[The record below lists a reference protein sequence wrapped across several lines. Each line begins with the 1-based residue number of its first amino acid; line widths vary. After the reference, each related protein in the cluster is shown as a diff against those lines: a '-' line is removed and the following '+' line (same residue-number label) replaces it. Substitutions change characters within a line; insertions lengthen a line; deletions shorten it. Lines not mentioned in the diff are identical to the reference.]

1 MTRSFSLRAIGSALL
16 LQLIALSA
24 YAVDAEPPVDKA
36 SPGFTIAIMIV
47 MVLMI
52 VAPLVWWAMRELK
65 AKKK

>member
-16 LQLIALSA
+16 LQLFSLNG

-36 SPGFTIAIMIV
+36 SPGFTIAILIV

-52 VAPLVWWAMRELK
+52 VAPLVWWAMREIK
-65 AKKK
+65 ARKK